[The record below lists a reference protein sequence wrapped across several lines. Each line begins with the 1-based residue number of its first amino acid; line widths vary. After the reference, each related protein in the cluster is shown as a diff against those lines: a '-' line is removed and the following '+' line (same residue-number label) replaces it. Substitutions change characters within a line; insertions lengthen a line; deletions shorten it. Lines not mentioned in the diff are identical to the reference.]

1 MSKLRKA
8 LTDYLLLRRAMGFKL
23 YRPGKALLKFVQ
35 FAERKRVQ
43 VITIA
48 LALRWAKLPNNAQ
61 PDTWALRFG
70 LVRGFANYCHAIDAR
85 NEVPP
90 KGLLPFRC
98 LRKMPY
104 IYSQSEVR
112 KILDATQKLF
122 SKGGFHLRPHTYRA
136 LFGLLAT
143 TGMRISEARLL
154 DDSDVDLQS
163 AVLTIRATKFGKAR
177 LIPVHSSTCTAL
189 RRYRRLRN
197 CQFPQRD
204 TTSFFVNKQ
213 GTYLSESAIRSAFHQ
228 ILNISAIQAPQGQRR
243 PRIHDLRHTFAVET
257 LRHWY
262 RTNRNVQA
270 WLPRLSTYLGHVHVN
285 DTYWYFTAV
294 PDLLR
299 SAARRLEHVQR
310 RFPHAVNS

>member
-1 MSKLRKA
+1 
-8 LTDYLLLRRAMGFKL
+8 MGFKL
-23 YRPGKALLKFVQ
+23 YRPGKALLTFVQ
-35 FAERKRVQ
+35 FAERSRVQ

-61 PDTWALRFG
+61 PDTWALRLG
-70 LVRGFANYCHAIDAR
+70 LVRGFAHYCQAIDSR

-90 KGLLPFRC
+90 MGLLPFRC
-98 LRKMPY
+98 LRKTPY
-104 IYSQSEVR
+104 IYSQTEIR

-136 LFGLLAT
+136 FFGLLAT

-154 DDSDVDLQS
+154 DDRDVDLQK
-163 AVLTIRATKFGKAR
+163 AILTIRTTKFGKAR
-177 LIPVHSSTCTAL
+177 LVPLHSSACAAL
-189 RRYRRLRN
+189 HRYRRLRN
-197 CQFPQRD
+197 RQFPQQSA
-204 TTSFFVNKQ
+204 TSFFVNKE
-213 GTYLSESAIRSAFHQ
+213 GKCLSESAIRSAFHQ
-228 ILNISAIQAPQGQRR
+228 ILSFSAIQTPQGQRR
-243 PRIHDLRHTFAVET
+243 PRIHDLRHTFAVQT
-257 LRHWY
+257 LRRWY

-299 SAARRLEHVQR
+299 SAARRLERVER
-310 RFPHAVNS
+310 RFPHEANS